1 MYRRTDRNI
10 RRRAAQHHRRRRLR
24 TLQPSHQKRGEH
36 VDYTRFFERFY
47 RADESHNSSK
57 EGFGIGLAMARELTR
72 RMHGDISASWQQGR
86 IAFTVT
92 MR

>member
-1 MYRRTDRNI
+1 M
-10 RRRAAQHHRRRRLR
+10 
-24 TLQPSHQKRGEH
+24 
-36 VDYTRFFERFY
+36 
-47 RADESHNSSK
+47 
-57 EGFGIGLAMARELTR
+57 GLAMARELTR